1 MAVVFA
7 LAVLS
12 SLLQSF
18 LKEKPAP
25 LSLDEM
31 IPEGSVLLPIEID
44 NSGDIIHLIGS
55 YGVIDLYSYSH
66 GSGLPQNLV
75 GRALKVIPT
84 KTEENRF
91 AVIAPETE
99 VSRLLEYEG
108 PFYAVVQNPKKTG
121 SQILKKKVKKQLKVI
136 EEDFQ

>member
-12 SLLQSF
+12 SLAQFL
-18 LKEKPAP
+18 LKEKPEP

-31 IPEGSVLLPIEID
+31 IPEGFVLLPIEID
-44 NSGDIIHLIGS
+44 NSEDIVRLIGS
-55 YGVIDLYSYSH
+55 YGVIDLYSYSS
-66 GSGLPQNLV
+66 GSGLPQDLA

-91 AVIAPETE
+91 ALIAPEKE
-99 VSRLLEYEG
+99 VSRFLEYEG